1 MRRSIATVSMSGT
14 LREKLEAI
22 AAARFDGYEIF
33 ENDLLYCSDSPA
45 EVGRIAAGLGL
56 SCDLYQPFRDFEGV
70 GEAAFKRNLERAE
83 RKFDVMQALGAR
95 LMLVC
100 SNTSPSASR
109 DEELLSAQ
117 LYALAERAAKRNLR
131 VGFEALAWGKTVN
144 RYSQAW
150 SVVKRAN
157 HPHLGLI
164 LDSFHTLSLRD
175 DPSGIAQIPGGKI
188 FFVQMADAPVLAM
201 DVLQW
206 ARHYRNF
213 PGQGQLAVEH
223 FFEQALLAGYSGPLS
238 LEIFN
243 DVFRETP
250 NRRTALDAMRSLLFL
265 EGQVRHRL
273 EESAKH
279 ADSGGKTAARVL
291 DSIELY
297 DPPASPAPAG
307 VAFVEVCVDES
318 SGTALGA
325 FLEGFG
331 FRRAGR
337 HRSKQATLYRQGEI
351 AVVLNADPAS
361 PAQAR
366 FAEQG
371 VAVCAIG
378 LWSDNPLRALNR
390 ATALQAPAFESR
402 VGPDEVS
409 MPAIT
414 APGGI
419 AIYFVDAALRPDRLF
434 EIDFEADKATQSD
447 SASAPLQRV
456 DHIAFGLSA
465 DRLDSW
471 MLFCR
476 AVLGMESGD
485 SLELSDPLGLIR
497 SVSIVTPDRGVRFG
511 LHVSLSERTE
521 TARTTRAGGGASV
534 HHVGLGCRD
543 IVDAVTKLRKSG
555 VPIVPISNN
564 YYDDLIA
571 RLDIDRALIE
581 RMRELDI
588 VYDRSP
594 AGEYL
599 HAYASPF
606 ADGFF
611 FEILQRT
618 DGYDGYG
625 AINAPARMAS
635 QAQRSSTE

>member
-1 MRRSIATVSMSGT
+1 MRKSIATVSMSGT

-33 ENDLLYCSDSPA
+33 ENDLLYCNASPG
-45 EVGRIAAGLGL
+45 EVGKVASDLGL

-70 GEAAFKRNLERAE
+70 SEQVLRRNLDRAE

-100 SNTSPSASR
+100 SNTSPNIVR
-109 DEELLSAQ
+109 DEELMAAQ
-117 LYALAERAAKRNLR
+117 LCALAEHAAKRNLR

-150 SVVKRAN
+150 SVVRRAN

-175 DPSGIAQIPGGKI
+175 DPSGIAQIPGEKI
-188 FFVQMADAPVLAM
+188 FFVQMADAPMLAM

-213 PGQGQLAVEH
+213 PGQGQLDVEN
-223 FFEQALLAGYSGPLS
+223 FFEHALLAGYSGPLS

-273 EESAKH
+273 ETTAKRGD
-279 ADSGGKTAARVL
+279 APGKTAARVL
-291 DSIELY
+291 ESIELY
-297 DPPASPAPAG
+297 DPPAAPTPG
-307 VAFVEVCVDES
+307 GIAFLEICVDEQAER
-318 SGTALGA
+318 ALGT

-331 FRRAGR
+331 FCRAGR
-337 HRSKQATLYRQGEI
+337 HRSKQVRLYRQGDI
-351 AVVLNADPAS
+351 AVVLNADPSAR
-361 PAQAR
+361 AR

-371 VAVCAIG
+371 AAVCAIG
-378 LWSDNPLRALNR
+378 LWSADPLRAVNR
-390 ATALQAPAFESR
+390 ASALQAPIVDPR
-402 VGPDEVS
+402 VGPNEVS
-409 MPAIT
+409 MPAVT

-419 AIYFVDAALRPDRLF
+419 ALHFVDAGLRPDRLF
-434 EIDFEADKATQSD
+434 EIDFEADSQARSD
-447 SASAPLQRV
+447 AGEAPLQDV
-456 DHIAFGLSA
+456 DHVAFGLSA
-465 DRLDSW
+465 DRFDSW

-476 AVLGMESGD
+476 AVLGMESGE

-497 SVSIVTPDRGVRFG
+497 SVGIATPDRRLRFV
-511 LHVSLSERTE
+511 LNVSLSQSTR
-521 TARTTRAGGGASV
+521 TARTTTAGGGTSV
-534 HHVGLGCRD
+534 HHVGLDCRD
-543 IVDAVTKLRKSG
+543 IVDTMVKLRQKG
-555 VPIVPISNN
+555 VQFVPISNN
-564 YYDDLIA
+564 YYDDLLA
-571 RLDIDRALIE
+571 RLDIDRGLVE
-581 RMRELDI
+581 RMRELGI

-594 AGEYL
+594 NGAYL
-599 HAYASPF
+599 HAYANPYG
-606 ADGFF
+606 DGFF
-611 FEILQRT
+611 FEIVQRV
-618 DGYDGYG
+618 DAYDGYG

-635 QAQRSSTE
+635 QAQRSSRD